1 MKNLKKRFV
10 LIALSILSL
19 FGVFTFSPI
28 IANAE
33 NDTNISEETI
43 TYPMCYL
50 FSKSETTKLAVT
62 LIDENT
68 AKVQVFENNEL
79 NEEITADYTLDGD
92 IITITVNGEIYG
104 VYDRSL
110 PFGANDDNNVTPE
123 VPEDSDN
130 TQTPD
135 NVVTPEAP
143 EDAENTQTSDNVL
156 TEEQLEEVKGF
167 IQNAYNKFKNKL
179 LSIYLFLTGTTL
191 GAVIACAGSII
202 LKKCKKKIKEENTLT
217 AEQIELIA
225 TNSATNVVKS
235 IVGKSLNVDIQAEVS
250 NSVKEEIAPIAKNM
264 KIVMQSAK
272 NAEMG
277 TALVMKAQA
286 KSRLISDEE
295 TSELETKANSLLAH
309 AEKFGGLSAPIQI
322 STEEKKEK
330 KKQSTAVNLV
340 ETPNKPVEKKENESY
355 ITF

>member
-50 FSKSETTKLAVT
+50 FKKSETKKLAVT

-68 AKVQVFENNEL
+68 AKVQVFENNAL

-110 PFGANDDNNVTPE
+110 HLGVEEDNQLVKPETPIE
-123 VPEDSDN
+123 PEEPKQPNSI
-130 TQTPD
+130 
-135 NVVTPEAP
+135 
-143 EDAENTQTSDNVL
+143 L
-156 TEEQLEEVKGF
+156 TEEQIEQVKGF
-167 IQNAYNKFKNKL
+167 VQKAYDKVKNKL
-179 LSIYLFLTGTTL
+179 MLVYVFLTSTAL
-191 GAVIACAGSII
+191 GGVIVFACEIVW
-202 LKKCKKKIKEENTLT
+202 KKCKKKIKAESTLT
-217 AEQIELIA
+217 EEQITTIA
-225 TNSATNVVKS
+225 TAAATNVIKT
-235 IVGKSLNVDIQAEVS
+235 IVGKSLNVDIQSEVS
-250 NSVKEEIAPIAKNM
+250 NSVKAELSPMIKNMEIA
-264 KIVMQSAK
+264 MQSAK
-272 NAEMG
+272 NAEVG

-286 KSRLISDEE
+286 KSRLISQEE
-295 TSELETKANSLLAH
+295 TEELENRANSLLAH
-309 AEKFGGLSAPIQI
+309 AEKFGGLSVPIQI
-322 STEEKKEK
+322 NTEEKKET

-340 ETPNKPVEKKENESY
+340 ETPNNPVEKKENEGY
-355 ITF
+355 INF